1 MSIIIDQRSINHT
14 QCSCFCALYRNCE
27 TITGEWGTFMPK
39 DGVFWTRCK
48 CCCLIRVS
56 HKSDTQHKLRPL
68 DWSRK
73 CESCPWTDTVYFQ
86 ILNSFHSNSQPW
98 CPRWHLYLWTTI
110 NYITVLLCDPNTD
123 SDCHQTW
130 IWDMVLFGNGVMH
143 FMLWFNVVHKF
154 PLSNIIEW
162 KRE

>member
-1 MSIIIDQRSINHT
+1 MQLFLCLVHKLWDNYQGLRDVYAKGWSLLNEVQ
-14 QCSCFCALYRNCE
+14 
-27 TITGEWGTFMPK
+27 
-39 DGVFWTRCK
+39 

-73 CESCPWTDTVYFQ
+73 CESCPLTATVYFQ
-86 ILNSFHSNSQPW
+86 ILNSFHSNSQP
-98 CPRWHLYLWTTI
+98 RWHLYLWTTI
-110 NYITVLLCDPNTD
+110 NYITGLLCVPNTD

-154 PLSNIIEW
+154 PRSNIIEW
-162 KRE
+162 KREYI